1 MLSTSVSTSR
11 LAAPYGST
19 GAHVARPHVRR
30 SVSAAAGGGGS
41 IGKSTPTSTSTS
53 TSSPVGKGAPRLAR
67 MTRGTRKK
75 MLAGV
80 HERVLE
86 LCDQRRKEQAVAERG
101 RRSASAA
108 AEAMATELALEVSN
122 ASTGAAE
129 DDDDFDPD
137 EAQQAALSTAAAA
150 LRRTLAGG
158 APSSV
163 AQSAAAQVRHSA
175 NCKSKMG
182 HGPYLI
188 VLDHARYIF
197 AV

>member
-1 MLSTSVSTSR
+1 
-11 LAAPYGST
+11 
-19 GAHVARPHVRR
+19 
-30 SVSAAAGGGGS
+30 
-41 IGKSTPTSTSTS
+41 
-53 TSSPVGKGAPRLAR
+53 

-80 HERVLE
+80 HERVVE

-188 VLDHARYIF
+188 VLDHARYICSVRWIVSDYVQEIMRKKR
-197 AV
+197 AWKALRLCGAIVVLN